1 MPLPAVARS
10 RRKTVLAIVRT
21 DRTFERAD
29 QLGRPVWVGKCL
41 HCNAKLVI
49 RDDGEPLGGATIE
62 HILPRSHGGGEEP
75 ENLALACARCNA
87 EKGIRHDWR
96 HGKSE
101 RAQEITTR
109 LFTRR
114 RERWREPV
122 D

>member
-1 MPLPAVARS
+1 MVAVARS
-10 RRKTVLAIVRT
+10 RRQIILAIVRT

-29 QLGRPVWVGKCL
+29 RLGRAVWVGKCI

-49 RDDGEPLGGATIE
+49 RDDGEPLGEATIE
-62 HILPRSHGGGEEP
+62 HILPRSHGGGEEC

-96 HGKSE
+96 HGTSE
-101 RAQEITTR
+101 RAQEIATR
-109 LFTRR
+109 LLARR